1 MSKYLGEYWDSS
13 FVSGINQ
20 ESYACRNFLSEPIM
34 GLPIKKL
41 STDHKL
47 GNISRDT
54 GCKCAG

>member
-1 MSKYLGEYWDSS
+1 
-13 FVSGINQ
+13 
-20 ESYACRNFLSEPIM
+20 M

-54 GCKCAG
+54 GCKCAGWVSIVILDAI